1 MQKPQ
6 KYAKL
11 NLVPYR
17 VGNIVEYRILAV
29 FYYIWYG

>member
-17 VGNIVEYRILAV
+17 VDNIVEYLAV